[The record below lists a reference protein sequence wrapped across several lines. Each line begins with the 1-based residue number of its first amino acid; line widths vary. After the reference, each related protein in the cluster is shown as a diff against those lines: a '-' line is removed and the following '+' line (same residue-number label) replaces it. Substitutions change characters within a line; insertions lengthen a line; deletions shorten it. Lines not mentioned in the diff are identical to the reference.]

1 MKVHKQKLQMH
12 MKAVYGIWPGIP
24 WATFSAVEAMTI
36 PLSSGAETALLR
48 VYMTIG
54 MIMHIHKEIQVNLRQ
69 LGPAPQVLL
78 LEVGL
83 YVVRVQFLVW
93 AWHWHWIQLVP
104 LGQ

>member
-1 MKVHKQKLQMH
+1 MDYWDQEM
-12 MKAVYGIWPGIP
+12 
-24 WATFSAVEAMTI
+24 
-36 PLSSGAETALLR
+36 
-48 VYMTIG
+48 
-54 MIMHIHKEIQVNLRQ
+54 QVNLRQ

-93 AWHWHWIQLVP
+93 AWDCHWILLVP